1 LKSTSNSKARHFLYA
16 KHSPKA
22 RRRSKE
28 MEAIPVG
35 FMATVPWLPKIM
47 RIISAAM
54 SLIGTLGVYTGI
66 FFFLILYYKSPNPSP
81 IELLWLFPATFYL
94 GCGIPYINQALYNN
108 RWSVI
113 GNFVGGTLGAIVYLV
128 VTIYGA
134 TLQWGVLSH
143 CSNPTVGSF
152 DVYFCAAKS
161 FLDGFLSI
169 IVISWVAILI
179 NIPLAIVDF
188 IVRGILAG
196 PRLPGQPDIPLV
208 GSKMHSEG
216 HMKKH
221 HHPQRPLRQAHW
233 VDEEDEV

>member
-1 LKSTSNSKARHFLYA
+1 MKQD
-16 KHSPKA
+16 
-22 RRRSKE
+22 KE
-28 MEAIPVG
+28 MEAIPVS
-35 FMATVPWLPKIM
+35 FMASMPLIPKIM
-47 RIISAAM
+47 RIVSAGMA
-54 SLIGTLGVYTGI
+54 LLGTLGVYTGI
-66 FFFLILYYKSPNPSP
+66 FFFLILYYQSPNPSP

-113 GNFVGGTLGAIVYLV
+113 INFIGGTLGGIVYLV

-134 TLQWGVLSH
+134 TLQWGVLGR

-179 NIPLAIVDF
+179 NFPLALVDF

-196 PRLPGQPDIPLV
+196 PRLPGQADIPLV
-208 GSKMHSEG
+208 GEKMHSGG

-221 HHPQRPLRQAHW
+221 THHHTELRPARW
-233 VDEEDEV
+233 ERDEDEDV